1 MTLKL
6 SYAELRNT
14 ILDINHNY
22 MILVVEC
29 SHGNLGTKR
38 SEHSILTAGPAYV
51 LTPVHYRKH
60 GAQKGS
66 I

>member
-14 ILDINHNY
+14 MLDINHNY

-38 SEHSILTAGPAYV
+38 SEHSILTAGALLYTNTCS
-51 LTPVHYRKH
+51 L
-60 GAQKGS
+60 
-66 I
+66 